1 MMLVEFT
8 LCIDRP
14 EQVQI
19 ESWEDGDGS
28 KKETISWTSCCSEG
42 KDRASKMFSLNFV
55 IKKCLYY
62 WSSEDCFGG

>member
-42 KDRASKMFSLNFV
+42 KDRASKMFFP
-55 IKKCLYY
+55 
-62 WSSEDCFGG
+62 